1 MAAMTHELSP
11 ARQALSPSTA
21 PRHGTGVGLAL
32 AVGSALGFALSGP
45 LARGLLDSGWNPASV
60 VTVRMTVA
68 ALVLLP
74 FGVRALHGDWSI
86 LRRSWRVVGLYGVL
100 AVAGASFCY
109 FSAVDH
115 MAVGPALLIE
125 YTAPAAVVLWL
136 WVMRGQRPRMDD
148 ARGGGGRGSR
158 PRPRPRPPLG
168 GRSRQPRRGVV
179 VARGDGGRRG
189 ILHHLGGHQQRP
201 PPITL
206 AAAGLLVGAGILGA
220 LVGTGVL
227 PAAAGRGTAAY
238 AGHNVPWWVPLIALG
253 LVTAAMAYV
262 LGIAATRILGSR
274 LASFVALTEVVAAVV
289 FAWLLLDELPR
300 PIQLVGGAL
309 VLLGVVGVKLGEPGV
324 DVGPE
329 LELDV
334 A

>member
-1 MAAMTHELSP
+1 MAAMTHDSP

-100 AVAGASFCY
+100 AVAGAQFCY

-136 WVMRGQRPRMDD
+136 WVMRGQRPGLMTLAGAAVAAAGLVLVLDLLSGD
-148 ARGGGGRGSR
+148 AHVSLVGALWS
-158 PRPRPRPPLG
+158 LG
-168 GRSRQPRRGVV
+168 AMVGAAAYFIISADTDNG
-179 VARGDGGRRG
+179 
-189 ILHHLGGHQQRP
+189 L

-238 AGHNVPWWVPLIALG
+238 AGQNVPWWVPLIALG